1 MQIIGYTRMFMIDL
15 LRGTN
20 VLSKLSILNREQYKS
35 FEELE
40 KIAADKQSK
49 LFSLAKRAVPFYR
62 NITITNNFPVL
73 TKDVIRSHFGDLI
86 PQNYKGKL
94 IPKATGGSTG
104 LPLRY
109 FTTPE
114 AQSFMWAGIIHSWKM
129 VGYALGDKV
138 AFVAGTAIAKKDY
151 KHEIFYRLMNVDV
164 YSAYEL
170 NEDSISQY
178 LSSLKAKK
186 VKVIYGYP
194 TAINQLALHL
204 LQKSNFDFPDLKGI
218 VVTSEVLM
226 ETHRRNIEEAFGVVV
241 RNQYGC
247 NEAGLSAFECEFGNL
262 HLINTASRIEIDEHG
277 NVMSTNL
284 VNKGF
289 VFINYFTG
297 DQFNFSPVNK
307 CSCRRGYPII
317 NEVKGR
323 SVDLIIDTQN
333 KQIHPAFFSI
343 LFRNSRDV
351 EQFQIQYDDRN
362 IDIYLKLTEPIGN
375 KDFGSMLNCVK
386 EHMAFDKYRII
397 TNSPFLTSQN
407 AKHRYVID
415 NRKNKNH
422 ENLV

>member
-1 MQIIGYTRMFMIDL
+1 MLMIDL
-15 LRGTN
+15 LRGTK
-20 VLSKLSILNREQYKS
+20 VLSKLSYLNIEQYKS
-35 FEELE
+35 YNELE
-40 KIAADKQSK
+40 KIAAEKK
-49 LFSLAKRAVPFYR
+49 NELFTLAKNTVPFYR
-62 NITITNNFPVL
+62 NLTINKKYPVL
-73 TKDVIRSHFGDLI
+73 TKDIIRANFDGLI
-86 PQNYKGKL
+86 SENYKGKL

-129 VGYALGDKV
+129 VGYKLGDKV
-138 AFVAGTAIAKKDY
+138 AFVAGTAIAKNGY
-151 KHEIFYRLMNVDV
+151 KHDLFYRLMNVDV
-164 YSAYEL
+164 FSAYEL
-170 NEDSISQY
+170 NDESISQY
-178 LSSLKAKK
+178 VKLLKSKK

-194 TAINQLALHL
+194 TAINQLALYLIH
-204 LQKSNFDFPDLKGI
+204 KKNTDFPDLKGI

-226 ETHRRNIEEAFGVVV
+226 EAHKQNIEEAFGVVV

-247 NEAGLSAFECEFGNL
+247 NEAGLSAFECESGNL

>member
-1 MQIIGYTRMFMIDL
+1 
-15 LRGTN
+15 
-20 VLSKLSILNREQYKS
+20 LNLEQYKS
-35 FEELE
+35 YNELE
-40 KIAADKQSK
+40 KIAAEKK
-49 LFSLAKRAVPFYR
+49 NELFTLAKNTVPFYR
-62 NITITNNFPVL
+62 NLTINKKYPVL
-73 TKDVIRSHFGDLI
+73 TKDIIRANFDGLI
-86 PQNYKGKL
+86 SENYKGKL

-129 VGYALGDKV
+129 VGYKLGDKV
-138 AFVAGTAIAKKDY
+138 AFVAGTAIAKNGY
-151 KHEIFYRLMNVDV
+151 KHDLFYRLMNVDV
-164 YSAYEL
+164 FSAYEL
-170 NEDSISQY
+170 NDESISQY
-178 LSSLKAKK
+178 VKLLKSKK

-194 TAINQLALHL
+194 TAINQLALYLIH
-204 LQKSNFDFPDLKGI
+204 KKNTDFPDLKGI

-226 ETHRRNIEEAFGVVV
+226 EAHKQNIEEAFGVVV

-247 NEAGLSAFECEFGNL
+247 NEAGLSAFECESGNL
-262 HLINTASRIEIDEHG
+262 HLINTASRIEIDEYG